1 MIHLTSEVIDSSAIL
16 RPTYSCIP
24 VQPRTAAYNRVHLY
38 RYSKY
43 LYNCIYFGLPHHFAG
58 LPHKR
63 IDFAVSS
70 QHRYGILLLLHRQA
84 ATQPA
89 ASQPARRRCAAA
101 NSNCARCRGASQ
113 VSHTP
118 TPASSS
124 LLAPRL
130 TATGAGGRWE
140 AMPPVAVVARRDSSF
155 FVERHCSA
163 HLL

>member
-16 RPTYSCIP
+16 LPTYSCIP

-38 RYSKY
+38 E
-43 LYNCIYFGLPHHFAG
+43 
-58 LPHKR
+58 
-63 IDFAVSS
+63 
-70 QHRYGILLLLHRQA
+70 ILLSQASIDTVFCYCYTGRQPRSQ
-84 ATQPA
+84 QPA
-89 ASQPARRRCAAA
+89 SQRRRCAAA

-140 AMPPVAVVARRDSSF
+140 AMPPVASGPGYTLTQAQGLPLAQNN
-155 FVERHCSA
+155 CSVPTGGA
-163 HLL
+163 WLT